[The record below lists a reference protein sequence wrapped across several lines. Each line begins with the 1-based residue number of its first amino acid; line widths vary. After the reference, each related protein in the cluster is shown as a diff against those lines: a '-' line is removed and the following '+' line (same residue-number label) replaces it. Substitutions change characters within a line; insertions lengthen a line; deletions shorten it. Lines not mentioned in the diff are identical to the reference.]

1 MSFGNNIEKYGFDKS
16 TWPIV
21 EVNDLPDG
29 GQEIYM
35 GKSRRPNA
43 STSDP
48 VWLVRKITVRK
59 RDSVTTILTEETSDW
74 NNSWENHS
82 QLIYQLI

>member
-1 MSFGNNIEKYGFDKS
+1 MNFGNNIEKYGFEKS

-35 GKSRRPNA
+35 AKSRYPNA
-43 STSDP
+43 STSDQ
-48 VWLVRKITVRK
+48 VWLVRKVTIRK
-59 RDSVTTILTEETSDW
+59 RDSVTTIFTEETPDW

-82 QLIYQLI
+82 QLRYQLI

>member
-35 GKSRRPNA
+35 AKSRYPNA

-48 VWLVRKITVRK
+48 VWLYKFIN
-59 RDSVTTILTEETSDW
+59 LTCW
-74 NNSWENHS
+74 RN
-82 QLIYQLI
+82 